1 MIVILVV
8 LAMFFKV
15 MDVTLYGNKIGD
27 LYIYNEVKEE
37 LMISPEC
44 KNFYPL
50 CFYNKV
56 KNNQENNGVDAFF
69 NLGIFFSFIALIS
82 RLLAIFGVMVL
93 VLGLVTQSLIPTL
106 LSVSLI
112 QDNMEGKFAAAASAG
127 LKIIGDAAKRGHSL
141 AGKVKNR
148 IAGMDQN
155 KYKDGKEDNKNSE
168 KENDIESEQVA
179 QENNINK
186 EQ

>member
-1 MIVILVV
+1 
-8 LAMFFKV
+8 
-15 MDVTLYGNKIGD
+15 
-27 LYIYNEVKEE
+27 
-37 LMISPEC
+37 
-44 KNFYPL
+44 
-50 CFYNKV
+50 
-56 KNNQENNGVDAFF
+56 
-69 NLGIFFSFIALIS
+69 
-82 RLLAIFGVMVL
+82 
-93 VLGLVTQSLIPTL
+93 
-106 LSVSLI
+106 
-112 QDNMEGKFAAAASAG
+112 MEGKFAAAASAG